1 MKLAN
6 AYYLSGDSHSS
17 LYYLQPIS
25 HKPNVSIYL
34 LQIKNL
40 INEGDNS
47 GATTVLHRLLS
58 IAPHNPE
65 AHNLKG
71 IILANRGDTAGA
83 RTAIVQSQALFIQ
96 EDIARNNIAVI
107 SMLDNRYEDAVKILL
122 PDYLSGKRNNLI
134 LHNLVFAL
142 IKMGDTRYAKNIIE
156 AERLS
161 DNADELVLALSQV
174 DSFPQEQSF
183 IREK

>member
-1 MKLAN
+1 
-6 AYYLSGDSHSS
+6 
-17 LYYLQPIS
+17 
-25 HKPNVSIYL
+25 
-34 LQIKNL
+34 
-40 INEGDNS
+40 
-47 GATTVLHRLLS
+47 
-58 IAPHNPE
+58 
-65 AHNLKG
+65 
-71 IILANRGDTAGA
+71 
-83 RTAIVQSQALFIQ
+83 
-96 EDIARNNIAVI
+96 
-107 SMLDNRYEDAVKILL
+107 KILL

>member
-34 LQIKNL
+34 LQIKL

-65 AHNLKG
+65 AHNLKVLFWLTVVIQQG
-71 IILANRGDTAGA
+71 RVPLLFNRRLCLSKRTLQEIIL
-83 RTAIVQSQALFIQ
+83 
-96 EDIARNNIAVI
+96 
-107 SMLDNRYEDAVKILL
+107 
-122 PDYLSGKRNNLI
+122 
-134 LHNLVFAL
+134 
-142 IKMGDTRYAKNIIE
+142 
-156 AERLS
+156 
-161 DNADELVLALSQV
+161 
-174 DSFPQEQSF
+174 QSF
-183 IREK
+183 QCWITAMKMQ

>member
-1 MKLAN
+1 
-6 AYYLSGDSHSS
+6 
-17 LYYLQPIS
+17 
-25 HKPNVSIYL
+25 
-34 LQIKNL
+34 
-40 INEGDNS
+40 
-47 GATTVLHRLLS
+47 
-58 IAPHNPE
+58 
-65 AHNLKG
+65 LKG

>member
-1 MKLAN
+1 
-6 AYYLSGDSHSS
+6 
-17 LYYLQPIS
+17 
-25 HKPNVSIYL
+25 IYL

-40 INEGDNS
+40 INKGDNS

-71 IILANRGDTAGA
+71 IILANSGDTAGA
-83 RTAIVQSQALFIQ
+83 HNAIIQSQALFIQ

-107 SMLDNRYEDAVKILL
+107 SMLEKRYKDAVKILL
-122 PDYLSGKRNNLI
+122 PDYLSGKRNSLI

-142 IKMGDTRYAKNIIE
+142 IKIGDTRYAKNIIE

-174 DSFPQEQSF
+174 DSLPQEQSV

>member
-1 MKLAN
+1 
-6 AYYLSGDSHSS
+6 
-17 LYYLQPIS
+17 
-25 HKPNVSIYL
+25 
-34 LQIKNL
+34 
-40 INEGDNS
+40 EGDNS

-107 SMLDNRYEDAVKILL
+107 SMLDNRYED
-122 PDYLSGKRNNLI
+122 
-134 LHNLVFAL
+134 
-142 IKMGDTRYAKNIIE
+142 
-156 AERLS
+156 
-161 DNADELVLALSQV
+161 
-174 DSFPQEQSF
+174 
-183 IREK
+183 